1 MSAFVPGVLR
11 LHQLSASVGAS
22 AEMSVP
28 VITAPACSKQAP
40 NGSAGMLVAMGY
52 GGSLADAA
60 QVIGKSGDGG
70 IDTKEDKLGLD
81 VVCV

>member
-1 MSAFVPGVLR
+1 
-11 LHQLSASVGAS
+11 
-22 AEMSVP
+22 
-28 VITAPACSKQAP
+28 
-40 NGSAGMLVAMGY
+40 MLVAMGY